1 MAACPSCGTVN
12 APDARFCS
20 NCGTALEAT
29 APGPTDEVR
38 KTVTVVFCDVTG
50 STELGERL
58 DPESLRKVMAR
69 YFDAMR
75 GQVERHGGTVEKFI
89 GDAVMA
95 VFGIPSLHEDDALRA
110 IRAAKGMETALASL
124 NEELERDFGVRLS
137 ARIGVNTGEVLVGT
151 GSTEF
156 GRVTGDPVNTAARLE
171 TAAQPDE
178 ILLGADTYALVRDA
192 VEVEELEPV
201 ALKGK
206 ADPVARYRLVDV
218 LAGTASPP
226 RAFTSPMVGRER
238 ELEDLRRAFERA
250 AEDRTCL
257 LFTIL
262 GAAGAGKSRLTEE
275 FITRVGGSG
284 RVVIGRCLPYGEAIT
299 YWPVAQAL
307 RDVLDVHDF
316 DEPEEV
322 LARLERIVAGHEHG
336 EAVAARLAQLLGI
349 GEGHAAPEETAWAI
363 RRFLEILASDR
374 PVIAVWEDVH
384 WAEPAM
390 LDAIDHVADWAS
402 DAPIMML
409 CTARPEFLDDRPAW
423 GGGKLR
429 ASALS
434 LPPLDPATSSEL
446 IENLL
451 GGASLPSDAVGVVT
465 DAGGGNPLFVEQ
477 LVSMLIDDGLVE
489 RENGRWRPVADLST
503 VSVPPTVAALLAAR
517 LERLGANERHAIGCA
532 AVIGRVFYVGAVR
545 ELLPESLR
553 PDAAELVRSLVRKE
567 LVRETRST
575 IPGEDALEF
584 RHILIR
590 DAAYAAI
597 PKERRADQHRR
608 FAEWVLRIAGDRIEE
623 QEEIVGYHL
632 EQAFRYLEALGP
644 IDEDARQLAADAS
657 ARLESA
663 GMRAFDRPDIAASV
677 NLLERAVALLEPDD
691 ARRVTILPTL
701 AWALFEN
708 GRVDEAH
715 AINTEA
721 ERRADEIDDPVA
733 SAHVKVA
740 RWGLT
745 EAAPGWRETARK
757 DAEDAIRVF
766 EAAGDERG
774 LARAWNLIAGIEWDA
789 GQAGAQIE
797 ALEHALEHA
806 KRATAGGIEEY
817 DALINLTAAIVRG
830 PTTVVDGIDL
840 AERTIEEY
848 RRSRE
853 VEAFMSHALAH
864 LRARL
869 GDFDG
874 AREALE
880 RYRGYY
886 RDTGQTLSYLHSVE
900 VLFDVEMLAGASEGA
915 LEEIEQVWAKLTGLG
930 DRWAYLAAFLAQGR
944 YEAGRYDE
952 ANDAATFAVE
962 SADTIERALGLGVV
976 AKVAARSGEPDR
988 AEEAIAEA
996 VERVDRTDFLF
1007 DRGTVHADR
1016 GAAMRLLGREDEA
1029 ATSFAEAR
1037 RLFELKGDLVSA
1049 DRIRAL
1055 QDRGGGPITPGS
1067 ETP

>member
-20 NCGTALEAT
+20 NCGTALDALD
-29 APGPTDEVR
+29 PGSTDEAR
-38 KTVTVVFCDVTG
+38 KTVTVLFCDVTG

-58 DPESLRKVMAR
+58 DPESLRKVMGR
-69 YFDAMR
+69 YFDSMR
-75 GQVERHGGTVEKFI
+75 AEVERHGGTVEKFI

-110 IRAAKGMETALASL
+110 IRAAHGMRTALSSL

-137 ARIGVNTGEVLVGT
+137 ARIGVNTGEVLVKT
-151 GSTEF
+151 GSSDF
-156 GRVTGDPVNTAARLE
+156 GRLTGDPVNTAARLE
-171 TAAQPDE
+171 TAAQPGE
-178 ILLGADTYALVRDA
+178 ILLGADTYALIRDA
-192 VEVEELEPV
+192 VDVETLEPV

-206 ADPVARYRLVDV
+206 ADPVACFRLVDV
-218 LAGTASPP
+218 MAGTASPP
-226 RAFTSPMVGRER
+226 RAFTSPMLGRER

-322 LARLERIVAGHEHG
+322 MSRLERIVAGHEHG
-336 EAVAARLAQLLGI
+336 EAVAAGLAQILGI
-349 GEGHAAPEETAWAI
+349 AEGHASPEETAWAI
-363 RRFLEILASDR
+363 RRFLEILSMDR

-390 LDAIDHVADWAS
+390 LDAIDHVADWAH

-429 ASALS
+429 AAAMS
-434 LPPLDPATSSEL
+434 LPPLDTTTSSEL
-446 IENLL
+446 IANLL
-451 GGASLPSDAVGVVT
+451 GGANLPTDAVDLVT

-489 RENGRWRPVADLST
+489 RENGRWRPVGDLSA
-503 VSVPPTVAALLAAR
+503 VAVPPTVAALLAAR
-517 LERLGANERHAIGCA
+517 LERLGVDERHAIGCA
-532 AVIGRVFYVGAVR
+532 AVIGRVFYLSAVR
-545 ELLPESLR
+545 ELLPQTLR
-553 PDAAELVRSLVRKE
+553 AGAADLVRSLVRKE

-590 DAAYAAI
+590 DAAYGAI
-597 PKERRADQHRR
+597 PKERRADQHQR
-608 FAEWVLRIAGDRIEE
+608 FAEWVVRIAGDRIEE

-632 EQAFRYLEALGP
+632 EQAFRYLEAVGP
-644 IDEDARQLAADAS
+644 IDANARRLANDAS

-663 GMRAFDRPDIAASV
+663 GMRAFDRPDLAASA

-691 ARRVTILPTL
+691 PHRVTILPTL
-701 AWALFEN
+701 AWSLFEN
-708 GRVDEAH
+708 GRVEEART
-715 AINTEA
+715 INAEA

-733 SAHVKVA
+733 AAHVKVA
-740 RWGLT
+740 RWLLSERG
-745 EAAPGWRETARK
+745 PGWREPATN
-757 DAEDAIRVF
+757 DAEHAISIFQEV
-766 EAAGDERG
+766 GDERG
-774 LARAWNLIAGIEWDA
+774 LARAWNLIAGIAWDA
-789 GQAGAQIE
+789 GQAGAQME
-797 ALEHALEHA
+797 ALEHSLEHA
-806 KRATAGGIEEY
+806 KHAGTGGNDEH
-817 DALINLTAAIVRG
+817 DALNELTSALVRG
-830 PTTVVDGIDL
+830 PTPVVDGIDW

-848 RRSRE
+848 RGSRE
-853 VEAFMSHALAH
+853 VEASMSHALGH

-874 AREALE
+874 ARAAVD
-880 RYRGYY
+880 RHRGYY

-900 VLFDVEMLAGASEGA
+900 VAFDVEMLAGETARA
-915 LEEIEQVWAKLTGLG
+915 TEEIEQAWAELTRLG

-944 YEAGRYDE
+944 YAVGRDDE
-952 ANDAATFAVE
+952 AREVATFAVE

-976 AKVAARSGEPDR
+976 AKVAARSGEPDL
-988 AEEAIAEA
+988 ADEAIAEA

-1016 GAAMRLLGREDEA
+1016 GETMRLLGLEDEA
-1029 ATSFAEAR
+1029 ARSFEEAL
-1037 RLFELKGDLVSA
+1037 RLFELKGDRVSA
-1049 DRIRAL
+1049 DRIRGMGHPSL
-1055 QDRGGGPITPGS
+1055 KR
-1067 ETP
+1067 